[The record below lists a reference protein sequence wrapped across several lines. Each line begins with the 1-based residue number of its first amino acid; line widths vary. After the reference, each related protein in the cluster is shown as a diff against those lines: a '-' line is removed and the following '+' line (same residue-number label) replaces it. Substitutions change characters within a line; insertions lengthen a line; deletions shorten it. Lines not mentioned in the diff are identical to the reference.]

1 MTQLGAGANEI
12 VFPPSTDSDPYPDKP
27 VEVDDAY
34 IYVDRI
40 MPQPPG
46 TLSLMTG
53 FNKGIDIYMTMNP
66 LAGVEL
72 SYGITQL
79 PWSNQKN
86 MLNECVQAAK
96 QVTERLPA
104 ELSIDLAAQGPD
116 VGSEAGTAAQPIQL
130 PPTEYFDDL
139 PGFQYYPPSE
149 SMESNDLRRV
159 LGTQPER
166 RRQVQ
171 FDIQKTNIYA
181 SQLATRS
188 YYVELYLNLR
198 DAARDK
204 GQLPGEAAEGSA
216 DSGDAIDN
224 SITAERELIVQHLLA
239 VLRSIPLRNME
250 PNGSALSN
258 KIRQVASTLL
268 NDAPERKGPVAMGAE
283 EHLGRFVEITMRL
296 EKMGAAPGGDGGPD
310 ATTPKDEEQELRD
323 WADLREHQARFAQ
336 SGGFLATPT

>member
-130 PPTEYFDDL
+130 PPTEYFDAL

-159 LGTQPER
+159 LGTQPGR
-166 RRQVQ
+166 RRG
-171 FDIQKTNIYA
+171 A
-181 SQLATRS
+181 GRRAGPR
-188 YYVELYLNLR
+188 R
-198 DAARDK
+198 GGGPGGGARGGGGRRGAAARR
-204 GQLPGEAAEGSA
+204 GG
-216 DSGDAIDN
+216 
-224 SITAERELIVQHLLA
+224 
-239 VLRSIPLRNME
+239 
-250 PNGSALSN
+250 
-258 KIRQVASTLL
+258 
-268 NDAPERKGPVAMGAE
+268 APER
-283 EHLGRFVEITMRL
+283 
-296 EKMGAAPGGDGGPD
+296 GGPG
-310 ATTPKDEEQELRD
+310 
-323 WADLREHQARFAQ
+323 ARGA
-336 SGGFLATPT
+336 

>member
-216 DSGDAIDN
+216 DSGDAIDS
-224 SITAERELIVQHLLA
+224 SITAERALLVQLLLA
-239 VLRSIPLRNME
+239 VLRPIPLRNTE

-258 KIRQVASTLL
+258 TIRQVASTLL
-268 NDAPERKGPVAMGAE
+268 NDAPERKGPVARGAE
-283 EHLGRFVEITMRL
+283 EHLGRFVVFL
-296 EKMGAAPGGDGGPD
+296 LCLVFLGVVLGGVGGPD